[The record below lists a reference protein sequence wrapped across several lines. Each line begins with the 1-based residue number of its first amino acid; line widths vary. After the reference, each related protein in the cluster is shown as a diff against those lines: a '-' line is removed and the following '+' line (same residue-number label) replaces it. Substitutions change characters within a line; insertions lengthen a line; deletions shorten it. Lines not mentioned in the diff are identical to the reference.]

1 MKRSAG
7 VTVIAVLALV
17 GSAFTLLVG
26 VGMLV
31 AVAIVPA
38 PESTEFPGSPML
50 FRIILVFASLMYLLP
65 AARGIFTGIG
75 LLRLKNWARI
85 STIVFS
91 VLLILMGGFTALMS
105 LIVPLPVT
113 THSDVDPAVMSGIRM
128 ASGAFWLTLL
138 GIGIWWVVY
147 FNRPKVK
154 HQFGHVTVMG
164 ESIPQPSPLQ
174 APLEPY
180 EPATSNRP
188 LSITIIAWFL
198 LAGCVFIP
206 LSLLLHAPAMLFT
219 KLLTGWSAVLLF
231 LVLAVSQLCIGIGL
245 LRLWS
250 AARVAAIVY
259 FCFGFVNTAFFY
271 FAPGGHA
278 RMLALVENQQSMF
291 PWMRLLRDQ
300 AQVQFDPL
308 PSLVLGGTV
317 GLLAIAI
324 PVY

>member
-65 AARGIFTGIG
+65 AAWGIFTGIG

-138 GIGIWWVVY
+138 GIASGGL
-147 FNRPKVK
+147 FTLTDQRSNTSL
-154 HQFGHVTVMG
+154 VTLR
-164 ESIPQPSPLQ
+164 SW
-174 APLEPY
+174 ANPY
-180 EPATSNRP
+180 RN
-188 LSITIIAWFL
+188 
-198 LAGCVFIP
+198 
-206 LSLLLHAPAMLFT
+206 LLHCRRHSNLM
-219 KLLTGWSAVLLF
+219 S
-231 LVLAVSQLCIGIGL
+231 
-245 LRLWS
+245 R
-250 AARVAAIVY
+250 RRAIV
-259 FCFGFVNTAFFY
+259 
-271 FAPGGHA
+271 
-278 RMLALVENQQSMF
+278 L
-291 PWMRLLRDQ
+291 
-300 AQVQFDPL
+300 
-308 PSLVLGGTV
+308 
-317 GLLAIAI
+317 
-324 PVY
+324 